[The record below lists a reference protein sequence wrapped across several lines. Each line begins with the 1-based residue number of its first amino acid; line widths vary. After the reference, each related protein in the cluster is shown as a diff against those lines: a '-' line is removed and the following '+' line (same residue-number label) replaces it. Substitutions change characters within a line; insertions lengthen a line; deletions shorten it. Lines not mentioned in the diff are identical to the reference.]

1 MLEFIKSRPGFLDTI
16 YKHMSAPVVVDL
28 LFQIITSI
36 EGDELRNSLFQ
47 WLSEQQLVCN
57 LIAMLGNEADTDKHQ
72 NIANLLCELIATGRN
87 ARQNEIQKRGYG
99 YADSATDSSDP
110 LIHILED
117 ESTTDLLLDLILSNK
132 TESAV
137 VSGIT
142 IILKLLENPIM

>member
-1 MLEFIKSRPGFLDTI
+1 
-16 YKHMSAPVVVDL
+16 MSAPVVVDL

-36 EGDELRNSLFQ
+36 EGDELRNQLFE
-47 WLSEQQLVCN
+47 WLSEQQLICN
-57 LIAMLGNEADTDKHQ
+57 LIGMLGNEADADKHQ
-72 NIANLLCELIATGRN
+72 NIANLLCELISTGRN
-87 ARQNEIQKRGYG
+87 ARQNELQKRGYG
-99 YADSATDSSDP
+99 YDSATDSNDP

-117 ESTTDLLLDLILSNK
+117 ESTTDLLLDLILTNK